1 VAGKLGVSVAV
12 RNEAGRKGLGAAKVE
27 MLAEITLRLAR
38 VPAAAYGF
46 SLLFVNDRA
55 MAGFNKK
62 FLGRSGSTDVI
73 SWPMAPQEGQDEM
86 PAIRGLGDIAIS
98 VPRAA
103 AQAGEYG
110 HGLRQELALL
120 VVHGTLHLLGY
131 DHQQDQGQM
140 EELQTKVMGAVNGL

>member
-1 VAGKLGVSVAV
+1 MAGKLRVSVAV
-12 RNEAGRKGLGAAKVE
+12 LNEAGRKGLGAAKVE

-73 SWPMAPQEGQDEM
+73 SWPMAPRLSGIARWM
-86 PAIRGLGDIAIS
+86 ARGMLSCSHSTAE
-98 VPRAA
+98 RA
-103 AQAGEYG
+103 E
-110 HGLRQELALL
+110 
-120 VVHGTLHLLGY
+120 
-131 DHQQDQGQM
+131 
-140 EELQTKVMGAVNGL
+140 NGNPLS